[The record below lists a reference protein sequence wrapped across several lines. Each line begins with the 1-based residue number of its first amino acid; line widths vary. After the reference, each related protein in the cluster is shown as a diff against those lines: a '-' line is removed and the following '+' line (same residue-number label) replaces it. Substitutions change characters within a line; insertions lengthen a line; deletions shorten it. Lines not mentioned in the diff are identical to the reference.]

1 MLSVEMKIGLRDVVR
16 IGEVIANVGADEA
29 VRTGA
34 TLLPPTDRSID
45 GNLSNVNA
53 LRHKFAC

>member
-29 VRTGA
+29 GRTGA
-34 TLLPPTDRSID
+34 ALLPPADRSID

>member
-16 IGEVIANVGADEA
+16 ISEVIANVGADEA

-34 TLLPPTDRSID
+34 ALLPPADRSID
-45 GNLSNVNA
+45 GNLSNMNA